1 VADHDRARALP
12 VALDATPLLGQ
23 RTGIGHWTDATLRA
37 LAARDD
43 LDVRAYAV
51 TRRGRDALV
60 PALPP
65 AVAPATRRFPA
76 QVALRSWRHVDR
88 PRVEHWTGEVDVVHA
103 TCFVGPPSRAGVVVT
118 VHDLAFARLP
128 DLCGPGS
135 RHYPRLL
142 RRALARGA
150 TVHTV
155 SDTVAREV
163 REVFGVPAERV
174 VRVYPGVL
182 PSQGGD
188 PAAGRQA
195 AGADRYVLAL
205 GQLEPRK
212 GLPALVRAFD
222 AAAGADARM
231 RLVLA
236 GPDGPDRP
244 RVERAIA
251 AACHGDRVRW
261 LGYVPDR
268 TRRDLLAGSTLLA
281 YPSLYEGFGHP
292 PLEAMSAG
300 VPVRSTA
307 CCALPEVLGE
317 AARLVPV
324 GDDEALAHGLEL
336 LLKDDAARDE
346 LVSRGFERVRHFDWN
361 RSAGELV
368 ALYQRI
374 EERAVGGRLQ
384 RPTASDG
391 NVAS

>member
-1 VADHDRARALP
+1 MVVDHDRARALR

-43 LDVRAYAV
+43 LEVHAYAV
-51 TRRGRDALV
+51 TRRGREALA
-60 PALPP
+60 PTLPP

-88 PRVEHWTGEVDVVHA
+88 PQIEHWTGKVDVVHA
-103 TCFVGPPSRAGVVVT
+103 TCFVGPPSRAPVVVT
-118 VHDLAFARLP
+118 VHDLAFARFP
-128 DLCGPGS
+128 DLCGPGA
-135 RHYPRLL
+135 RHYARLL

-150 TVHTV
+150 VVHTV
-155 SDTVAREV
+155 SDTIAREV

-182 PSQGGD
+182 PSRGGD
-188 PAAGRQA
+188 AAAGRQT

-222 AAAGADARM
+222 AAAGADTQM

-244 RVERAIA
+244 LVERAIA
-251 AACHGDRVRW
+251 DARHGDRVRW
-261 LGYVPDR
+261 LGYVPEG
-268 TRRDLLAGSTLLA
+268 TRRDLLAGSTLFV

-300 VPVRSTA
+300 VPVLSTDGG
-307 CCALPEVLGE
+307 ALPEVLDE

-336 LLKDDAARDE
+336 LLKDDVARDE
-346 LVSRGFERVRHFDWN
+346 LVSRGHERVRRFDWN

-368 ALYQRI
+368 ALYR
-374 EERAVGGRLQ
+374 R
-384 RPTASDG
+384 
-391 NVAS
+391 VAS